1 MDNSKQWVTMLAAAL
16 IALLAAF
23 VSGSAAAEEHGA
35 AAFQLDHADYA
46 MGVRKFRLEDGDS
59 KVVGWQLGQR
69 WYFGRW
75 KGDDK
80 GVGFVWQ
87 GEMTQVAITDAG
99 INWRRR
105 VSLFN

>member
-1 MDNSKQWVTMLAAAL
+1 MNATRRWTTTLAIGVLAV
-16 IALLAAF
+16 LAAF
-23 VSGSAAAEEHGA
+23 ISGASMAGEGDDVAY
-35 AAFQLDHADYA
+35 QLRHADYA
-46 MGVRKFRLEDGDS
+46 MGVRKYRLEGGDS
-59 KVVGWQLGQR
+59 KVVGWQLGRR

-87 GEMTQVAITDAG
+87 GELTQVSITDNG

-105 VSLFN
+105 ISLFH

>member
-1 MDNSKQWVTMLAAAL
+1 MTNLAAV
-16 IALLAAF
+16 LLAVIAAF
-23 VSGSAAAEEHGA
+23 ASGASAAGERDDVS
-35 AAFQLDHADYA
+35 FQLRHADYA

-59 KVVGWQLGQR
+59 KVVGWRLGQR

-87 GEMTQVAITDAG
+87 GESTQVSITDAG

-105 VSLFN
+105 ISLLN